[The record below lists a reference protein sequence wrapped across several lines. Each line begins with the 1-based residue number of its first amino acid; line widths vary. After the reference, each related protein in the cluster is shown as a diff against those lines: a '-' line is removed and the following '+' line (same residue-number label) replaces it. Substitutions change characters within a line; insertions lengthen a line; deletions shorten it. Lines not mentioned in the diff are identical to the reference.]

1 MSTAA
6 AVIALLPVATAGYAY
21 VGYPLALR
29 AAALLREPFIV
40 PPEPSEWPM
49 VSITVPAYNAEASIR
64 GVLQNILATDYPAE
78 RRQVI
83 VVSDASSDRTD
94 EIVREL
100 EGEGV
105 ELVRLPV
112 RRGKTAAEGAA
123 SRVAR
128 GSIIVNVDAGVRLL
142 PHSLKT
148 LVRAFGDPSIG
159 VASGRDV
166 TAADD
171 STTRNA
177 ESRYVGYEMWLR
189 GLETRLGGIVGASG
203 CFFGF
208 RRELVDLSL
217 PDDLSRDFAS
227 ALIARDHGFRSVSV
241 SDAVCL
247 VPQTRGLGAELERKA
262 RTMARGLETLC
273 HFRRLMNPWR
283 TGSFAFRLISHKLCR
298 WLVSLSLPIG
308 ALAVLWW
315 SAESE
320 SGRIVLAALLAGVAT
335 GIAAMRWPRGR
346 RAPRPLVLAGYLLA
360 SNVAG
365 VLAWWRFFNRQ
376 RTAVW
381 QPTSRPA

>member
-1 MSTAA
+1 MSDAA
-6 AVIALLPVATAGYAY
+6 ALIALLPVATAGYAY

-29 AAALLREPFIV
+29 GAALLR
-40 PPEPSEWPM
+40 PPLAVSPDPAEWPTLT
-49 VSITVPAYNAEASIR
+49 ITVPAYNAEASIR
-64 GVLQNILATDYPAE
+64 GVLQNILATDYPAH
-78 RRQVI
+78 RRQIV
-83 VVSDASSDRTD
+83 VVSDASTDRTD
-94 EIVREL
+94 AIVREL
-100 EGEGV
+100 EREGI

-123 SRVAR
+123 ARVAR

-142 PHSLKT
+142 PHSLKA
-148 LVRAFGDPSIG
+148 LIRAFGDPSVG

-171 STTRNA
+171 TAMRNA
-177 ESRYVGYEMWLR
+177 ESGYVGYEMWLR
-189 GLETRLGGIVGASG
+189 GLESRLGGIVGASG

-217 PDDLSRDFAS
+217 PEDLSRDFAS
-227 ALIARDHGFRSVSV
+227 ALIARDRGYRSVSV

-262 RTMARGLETLC
+262 RTMARGLETLF
-273 HFRRLMNPWR
+273 HFRHLMNPWR
-283 TGSFAFRLISHKLCR
+283 FGGFAFRLISHKLCR
-298 WLVSLSLPIG
+298 WLVSLSLPVS

-320 SGRIVLAALLAGVAT
+320 AGRIVLAALLAGVAT
-335 GIAAMRWPRGR
+335 GFAGMRWPHGR
-346 RAPRPLVLAGYLLA
+346 RAPRLVVVAGYLLA

-365 VLAWWRFFNRQ
+365 VRAWSRFLMRR